1 MHLVDVIG
9 GSLAVVGETDAE
21 YDGVDT
27 IEQVEPLP
35 PLRPLTTNVMD
46 TKYHV
51 LQASISVKPDRYL
64 LAAYFDVELD
74 LHDARCPDPGVEDV
88 LGAGDVAVLSQPPH
102 VVQEILG
109 AV

>member
-35 PLRPLTTNVMD
+35 PLRPLAAHVVD
-46 TKYHV
+46 AEYHV
-51 LQASISVKPDRYL
+51 LSGL
-64 LAAYFDVELD
+64 
-74 LHDARCPDPGVEDV
+74 
-88 LGAGDVAVLSQPPH
+88 
-102 VVQEILG
+102 
-109 AV
+109 

>member
-1 MHLVDVIG
+1 MHLVDVII

-51 LQASISVKPDRYL
+51 LQASISVKLTPDIYWPPTL
-64 LAAYFDVELD
+64 MWNLTSTM
-74 LHDARCPDPGVEDV
+74 PDV
-88 LGAGDVAVLSQPPH
+88 LTLVWRMSWVL
-102 VVQEILG
+102 G
-109 AV
+109 M